1 MAEAPRGKVAF
12 ILVESLESWPVGAVI
27 GGHEITPNLNRL
39 IADSVDVLYF
49 PNVLTQTRDGRSI
62 DAQLLYLAGR
72 LPLKTGVYSMKYPQL
87 DYPSLPKALHAHCH
101 TASVLFSPDPP
112 GMWNQ
117 EPIARAFGFEKIFSA
132 DTWLSTSP
140 SDHAPDGY
148 IYDKPM
154 ARRSFAIADSL
165 WRPGQ
170 NMFMMWVTHTSHTPF
185 IAPEGYI
192 SPASSGIADEVLRNY
207 VNTIAY
213 ADEAIGSILDYI
225 HSRPDADS
233 IVTIIAG
240 DHEGLA
246 ANRRRLAALCPMVS
260 PDQFTPLIIAGSG
273 YGGHDMRVI
282 GQVDVY
288 TTLLDILIP
297 DSHYP
302 WRGLGISALSPS
314 HPGAAASPFGIITGN
329 ATPDS
334 ISTHL
339 REAFN
344 VSDRLLRHSM
354 VP

>member
-1 MAEAPRGKVAF
+1 
-12 ILVESLESWPVGAVI
+12 
-27 GGHEITPNLNRL
+27 
-39 IADSVDVLYF
+39 
-49 PNVLTQTRDGRSI
+49 
-62 DAQLLYLAGR
+62 
-72 LPLKTGVYSMKYPQL
+72 MKYPQL

-213 ADEAIGSILDYI
+213 ADEAIGSILGYI